1 MYRLKD
7 SAPQQELQARAGKD
21 RWLLSYSDY
30 ITLLFALFVLLYALG
45 LQEKSEFDR
54 VLKSLSTM
62 FLADSRQ
69 ETEPLPLVLK
79 DLTQDEQQARQKIY
93 STDAVTSQV
102 AGTKQQNAAE
112 FASDDSMKDI
122 QRQMNKTLRD
132 LVESGL
138 ASVKLDP
145 NWLTVELNS
154 GLLFGSGSAVTT
166 SSAKAVM
173 QELVPIMNQTPN
185 YIRIRGYT
193 DALPISTEHFPSNWE
208 LSAARSASIVR
219 LLESAGIEPARMAIE
234 GYGQYSPFADNSTAE
249 GRQQNRKVVIA
260 LSREIFQPVA
270 APVVAPAQVDAASE
284 LAEEQA
290 VQQEQNKMRV
300 IRLPHGGIRITT
312 RPPEPGEEEPPQE
325 REE

>member
-7 SAPQQELQARAGKD
+7 KAPQQEHQGRAGTD

-45 LQEKSEFDR
+45 LQEKTEFDR

-62 FLADSRQ
+62 FMAESKQ
-69 ETEPLPLVLK
+69 QTESLPLVLK
-79 DLTQDEQQARQKIY
+79 DLTQDEHQARQKIY
-93 STDAVTSQV
+93 SADPLSSRVTAEEQL
-102 AGTKQQNAAE
+102 NEAE
-112 FASDDSMKDI
+112 FAADDSMKEI

-145 NWLTVELNS
+145 NWLIVELNS

-166 SSAKAVM
+166 SSAEAVM
-173 QELVPIMNQTPN
+173 HELVPIMNQTQN

-219 LLESAGIEPARMAIE
+219 LLEKAGIAPARMAIE

-260 LSREIFQPVA
+260 LSRLIYQPVKDI
-270 APVVAPAQVDAASE
+270 APLPTQADAASE

-290 VQQEQNKMRV
+290 VQQEQQKIRV

-312 RPPEPGEEEPPQE
+312 RPPEPGEEEPPRQ
-325 REE
+325 